1 MREKRRK
8 KSRWNEETDDSERRR
23 AEGHSK
29 DSSGRMTKTLDGKT
43 AGLQDARALREETE
57 SHKRREVEQFN
68 KVTFFI

>member
-1 MREKRRK
+1 
-8 KSRWNEETDDSERRR
+8 
-23 AEGHSK
+23 
-29 DSSGRMTKTLDGKT
+29 MTKTLDGKT